1 MSSPRNITTHTSL
14 ILILEFTV
22 LPGSQ
27 IFFHLVFCFIQT
39 KWEEEMGQDKRKY
52 LLTNYYVLVNVCLTL
67 GLPRGPWTTACMLL
81 VC

>member
-1 MSSPRNITTHTSL
+1 MGSPRNITTHTSL

-22 LPGSQ
+22 LPGLQ

-52 LLTNYYVLVNVCLTL
+52 LLTNYYVPGTFTNINHL
-67 GLPRGPWTTACMLL
+67 
-81 VC
+81 